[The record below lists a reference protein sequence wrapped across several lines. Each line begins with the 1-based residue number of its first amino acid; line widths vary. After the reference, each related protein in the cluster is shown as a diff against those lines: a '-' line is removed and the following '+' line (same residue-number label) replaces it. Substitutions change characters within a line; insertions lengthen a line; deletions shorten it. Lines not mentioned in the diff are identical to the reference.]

1 MKRLLILFLTIMTI
15 FLHACMTDSA
25 TQTTETEP
33 TTTSSAL
40 SVSSTTPSTTT
51 TTSTTTL
58 QTTTTNLCKA
68 TNYEYDLNQLVY
80 DLVWFDEFNSATATQ
95 PSIIKWRYQTGGG
108 GWGNN
113 ELQYYTDPSL
123 NSNHTNAR
131 VGDGHLYITAKRET
145 IGTNEF
151 TSARMNSNV
160 NWLYGKIEVRALLP
174 SGAGTWPAIW
184 MMPKDS
190 AYGNWPNS
198 GEIDIMEH
206 VGTSLNRVHFSIH
219 SERYNHKIGTQ
230 KTFVTTI
237 PNVSSEFHLYQVEWL
252 PDQIRF
258 SVDNVLYYTYRPTD
272 FVACPTSKEW
282 PFDRPFHLILNVA
295 MGGWGGTPSAS
306 FTEASMIIDYVRVY
320 QSSFITNL
328 TKTN

>member
-1 MKRLLILFLTIMTI
+1 MKRILLVFLVCFT
-15 FLHACMTDSA
+15 FALQACMSTLSL
-25 TQTTETEP
+25 TTTTEP
-33 TTTSSAL
+33 TTTSSAF
-40 SVSSTTPSTTT
+40 SSFSTHSSTTTAPFSTT
-51 TTSTTTL
+51 
-58 QTTTTNLCKA
+58 TTTTNLCKA
-68 TNYEYDLNQLVY
+68 TPYVYDINALNYE
-80 DLVWFDEFNSATATQ
+80 LVWFDEFNSTTATQ

-160 NWLYGKIEVRALLP
+160 NWLYGKIEVRAILP
-174 SGAGTWPAIW
+174 SGSGTWPAIW

-190 AYGNWPNS
+190 IYGNWPNS

-206 VGTSLNRVHFSIH
+206 VGTSMNRVHFSIH

-258 SVDNVLYYTYRPTD
+258 SVDHVLYYTYRPTD
-272 FVACPTSKEW
+272 YVSCPTAKEW

-295 MGGWGGTPSAS
+295 IGGWGGTPSAN
-306 FTEASMIIDYVRVY
+306 FQEASMIIDYVRVY
-320 QSSFITNL
+320 QSSIITNL
-328 TKTN
+328 SKSN